1 MIKKCEKCGKEK
13 PMMFFET
20 FCDEC
25 EEQIRLELAQKLAEE
40 EKSFDTFSD
49 SFVICPY
56 CGNALCT
63 DVSYSDFPEIYE
75 EGDHKLTCPE
85 CDKDFILNTY
95 VSYSYETEKID
106 SEVQKD
112 D

>member
-1 MIKKCEKCGKEK
+1 MIKKCERCGKEAQILSWEK
-13 PMMFFET
+13 Y
-20 FCDEC
+20 CVEC
-25 EEQIRLELAQKLAEE
+25 EIQNRLEEAQKSVRESVNGE
-40 EKSFDTFSD
+40 DIDTYSMD
-49 SFVICPY
+49 YVICPY

-95 VSYSYETEKID
+95 VSYSYETERKED
-106 SEVQKD
+106 HE
-112 D
+112 